1 MCRAGNRA
9 EFLTCWELRRGDP
22 TQGVWG
28 YLGEKANRS
37 RGAQSNSSMM
47 EKPDACLGA
56 LLYLHSN
63 IPVVSVFIS

>member
-1 MCRAGNRA
+1 MQGVQQSGVFNLLGAKKGG
-9 EFLTCWELRRGDP
+9 T

-37 RGAQSNSSMM
+37 KGAQSNSSMM

-56 LLYLHSN
+56 LLYLHSS